1 MIRFMVLIFYPLCLA
16 VISYVFGERDRE
28 IIVLRQQI
36 LILKRQLGRKT
47 ITIAPE
53 RAAMLLFGC
62 RLAHLSQA
70 ILIVQ
75 PETLLG
81 WHRKLVRRR
90 WTYANQNPGRP
101 KKSKEISNLIIRL
114 AKENPVWG
122 YGKIQGE
129 LKKLGISI
137 SQTTIGR
144 ILIRNGFPARPY
156 RAGASW
162 RNFLGQYKDFI
173 WSCDFFTV
181 ETAFLARFYVLFFL
195 EIGSRRLHIAGCT
208 TNPGK
213 FWVTQQS
220 RNIAWNIQGMTIKPR
235 FLIHDRDDK
244 FVRSFDGVFESEG
257 LEIIKTPYRA
267 PNANAYSE
275 RVIRSIR
282 EECLDR
288 IIILNEKHLKFVL
301 KQYEKYYNEA
311 RPHQGI
317 DQCIPNTPPS
327 GPVTG
332 QIKKRAYLA
341 GLLNDYYREAA

>member
-1 MIRFMVLIFYPLCLA
+1 MLILYPVCST
-16 VISYVFGERDRE
+16 VIGLLFSDRDRE
-28 IIVLRQQI
+28 IILLRQQI

-47 ITIAPE
+47 ITLASE
-53 RAAMLLFGC
+53 RSAMLLFGR
-62 RLAHLSQA
+62 RLACVKNA

-75 PETLLG
+75 PETLLA

-90 WTYANQNPGRP
+90 WTYAGRKPGRP
-101 KKSKEISNLIIRL
+101 KKSREIRDLILRL
-114 AKENPVWG
+114 AKENPWWG

-129 LKKLGISI
+129 LKKLRINI

-144 ILIRNGFPARPY
+144 ILRRNGFPSKPY
-156 RAGASW
+156 MASLSW

-181 ETAFLARFYVLFFL
+181 ETAFLVRFYVLFFL
-195 EIGSRRLHIAGCT
+195 EIGSRRLHIVGCT
-208 TNPGK
+208 TNPGTS
-213 FWVTQQS
+213 WVTQQA
-220 RNIAWNIQGMTIKPR
+220 RNVTWAIQDMTMKPG

-257 LEIIKTPYRA
+257 IEIIKTPYRA
-267 PNANAYSE
+267 PNANAYAE

-282 EECLDR
+282 EECLDH
-288 IIILNEKHLKFVL
+288 IIILNEKHLRFVL
-301 KQYEKYYNEA
+301 KRYEKYYNAA
-311 RPHQGI
+311 RPHQGM
-317 DQCIPNTPPS
+317 DQCIPNAPPS

-332 QIKKRAYLA
+332 QIKKRSYLA